1 LTSRIPVWYD
11 APVTLLI
18 GEIIRRNAATFPER
32 VAASMEGV
40 QVSYAELDGS
50 GNATACALR
59 ELGVGHRDRVVT
71 WADTSLDVLPVFA
84 GLAKLGAVFAPLNAK
99 LELEEAAAV
108 LPLARASML
117 IADARH
123 AEAAAVLAKTE
134 GIPLCRIGGGS
145 GPGVDL
151 PAAASASSRADVT
164 TPELRETDPHVIFF
178 TSGSTGLPKGV
189 VLSHRV
195 NWLRGFQGVFGDEP
209 ECTVC
214 MFPLFHMAA
223 FTLAISAWQTL
234 GEIALVETPT
244 AETLLGAVERRR
256 ANRLYCIPAIWARL
270 LETDTT
276 RFDLSSLRII
286 DTGTSACP
294 PELLVALKERF
305 PDAVVRVYYGSTEA
319 GAGTALADRDIL
331 RKPGSVGRPVPGVE
345 MRLSDAGEICL
356 RSDFLMD
363 GYFNDVE
370 ATASTLV
377 DGWYHTG
384 DLGSLD
390 DEGYLSVTGRLRD
403 ILRTGGE
410 SVSPTEIEAVLADH
424 PGVAE
429 VAIVGIPDPHWGEA
443 ICAVVVPAPGAELDL
458 ETLRDHC
465 EGRLARFK
473 QPRRLELVDALP
485 RTAATGQVQ
494 RILLVERIAAG

>member
-1 LTSRIPVWYD
+1 
-11 APVTLLI
+11 
-18 GEIIRRNAATFPER
+18 
-32 VAASMEGV
+32 
-40 QVSYAELDGS
+40 
-50 GNATACALR
+50 
-59 ELGVGHRDRVVT
+59 
-71 WADTSLDVLPVFA
+71 
-84 GLAKLGAVFAPLNAK
+84 
-99 LELEEAAAV
+99 
-108 LPLARASML
+108 
-117 IADARH
+117 
-123 AEAAAVLAKTE
+123 
-134 GIPLCRIGGGS
+134 
-145 GPGVDL
+145 
-151 PAAASASSRADVT
+151 
-164 TPELRETDPHVIFF
+164 
-178 TSGSTGLPKGV
+178 
-189 VLSHRV
+189 
-195 NWLRGFQGVFGDEP
+195 
-209 ECTVC
+209 

-390 DEGYLSVTGRLRD
+390 DAGYLSVTGRLRD